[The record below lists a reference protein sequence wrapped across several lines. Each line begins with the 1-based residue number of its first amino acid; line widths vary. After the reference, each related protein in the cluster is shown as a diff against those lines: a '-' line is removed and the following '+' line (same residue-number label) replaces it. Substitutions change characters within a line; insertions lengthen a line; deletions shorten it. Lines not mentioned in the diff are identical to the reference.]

1 MFGVLNV
8 LQREIVWLEM
18 PYTSQTILGVD
29 TTSVEALLKRL
40 EEKTTVGELLEIRA
54 EAQGMTL
61 VGNESDADE
70 RYNYQRAL
78 NTAEVSQLLLG

>member
-54 EAQGMTL
+54 EAQGMTP
-61 VGNESDADE
+61 VSSENDANE
-70 RYNYQRAL
+70 RYNYQWAL
-78 NTAEVSQLLLG
+78 NTAEVSRLLLG